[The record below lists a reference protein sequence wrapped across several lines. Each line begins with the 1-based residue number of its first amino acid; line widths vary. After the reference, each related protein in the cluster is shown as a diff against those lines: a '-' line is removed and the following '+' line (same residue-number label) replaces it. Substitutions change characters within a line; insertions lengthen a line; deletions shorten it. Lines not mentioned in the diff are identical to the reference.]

1 MYLIPG
7 INKEDHDNYVLY
19 FIENISD
26 ELKQEIRNRLAT
38 ICYGVEQTQSNCGI
52 YSYEET
58 VKDFI
63 HRYKTQKDKSES
75 RKKGMIGELLA
86 HIILELEGK
95 YSTASPFFNMEES
108 SFKKG
113 FDIVLFEEDSKELW
127 ITETKSGEIQ
137 KKQKNANSAVSGL
150 INTAKKDLK
159 KRLNSNEKKLWLNA
173 LNAARIY
180 MSNSDHQKQVVLQ
193 LLGEIS
199 NNVVKQTT
207 SSNQFNVVLSS
218 VLFHPLSDS
227 MENKAIEKKY
237 SDVVKEK
244 LFNKTFIIA
253 IQKNTYTAVYNF
265 LESEIQNEL

>member
-52 YSYEET
+52 YSYEEI

-75 RKKGMIGELLA
+75 RKKGMIGELLV

-180 MSNSDHQKQVVLQ
+180 MNNSDHQKQVVLQ

>member
-1 MYLIPG
+1 MKKLLKI
-7 INKEDHDNYVLY
+7 L
-19 FIENISD
+19 FI
-26 ELKQEIRNRLAT
+26 
-38 ICYGVEQTQSNCGI
+38 
-52 YSYEET
+52 
-58 VKDFI
+58 
-63 HRYKTQKDKSES
+63 RYKTQKDKSES
-75 RKKGMIGELLA
+75 RKKGMIGELLV

-95 YSTASPFFNMEES
+95 YSTASPFFNIEEG

-127 ITETKSGEIQ
+127 ITETKSGGIQ
-137 KKQKNANSAVSGL
+137 KNQKNANSAATGL
-150 INTAKKDLK
+150 INTAKNDLK
-159 KRLNSNEKKLWLNA
+159 TRLNNNEKKLWLNA
-173 LNAARIY
+173 LNAVRIY

-193 LLGEIS
+193 LLGGIS

-207 SSNQFNVVLSS
+207 SSNQFNVILSS

-253 IQKNTYTAVYNF
+253 IQKSTYTAVYNF

>member
-1 MYLIPG
+1 MVVRVSDK
-7 INKEDHDNYVLY
+7 NQNYNNVTKL
-19 FIENISD
+19 
-26 ELKQEIRNRLAT
+26 L
-38 ICYGVEQTQSNCGI
+38 
-52 YSYEET
+52 
-58 VKDFI
+58 VK
-63 HRYKTQKDKSES
+63 
-75 RKKGMIGELLA
+75 
-86 HIILELEGK
+86 
-95 YSTASPFFNMEES
+95 P
-108 SFKKG
+108 
-113 FDIVLFEEDSKELW
+113 
-127 ITETKSGEIQ
+127 
-137 KKQKNANSAVSGL
+137 
-150 INTAKKDLK
+150 KDLK

-199 NNVVKQTT
+199 NNVVEQRT

-244 LFNKTFIIA
+244 LFNKTFIVA
-253 IQKNTYTAVYNF
+253 IQKSTYTAVYNF

>member
-1 MYLIPG
+1 ML
-7 INKEDHDNYVLY
+7 V
-19 FIENISD
+19 
-26 ELKQEIRNRLAT
+26 
-38 ICYGVEQTQSNCGI
+38 
-52 YSYEET
+52 
-58 VKDFI
+58 
-63 HRYKTQKDKSES
+63 
-75 RKKGMIGELLA
+75 

-95 YSTASPFFNMEES
+95 YSTASPFFNIEEG

-127 ITETKSGEIQ
+127 ITETKSGGIQ
-137 KKQKNANSAVSGL
+137 KNQKNANSAATGL
-150 INTAKKDLK
+150 INTAKNDLK
-159 KRLNSNEKKLWLNA
+159 TRLNNNEKKLWLNA
-173 LNAARIY
+173 LNAVRIY

-193 LLGEIS
+193 LLGGIS

-207 SSNQFNVVLSS
+207 SSNQFNVILSS

-253 IQKNTYTAVYNF
+253 IQKSTYTAVYNF